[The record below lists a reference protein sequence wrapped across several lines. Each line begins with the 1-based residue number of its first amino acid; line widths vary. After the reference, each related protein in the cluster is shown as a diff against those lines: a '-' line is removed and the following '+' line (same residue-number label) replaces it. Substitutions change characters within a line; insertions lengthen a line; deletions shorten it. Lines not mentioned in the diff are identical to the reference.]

1 MEITEERAKLA
12 QAYEQLIPK
21 YQRLVNELT
30 FALEDRIKTSG
41 LKVVSV
47 HGRVKT
53 VDSLFS
59 KVERKEYKNPLADI
73 HDLAGVRVVCQFT
86 PDLDVIDKL
95 ICKLFDVHETVDKSA
110 SLEFDKMGY
119 QGTHYIVTLG
129 PNHRGARY
137 DGLAELKSELQ
148 VRTIL
153 QDAWAQI
160 SHSLDYKS
168 EASVP
173 ERERRELYNV
183 SSLLE
188 VSQNIFD
195 RTRETRQR
203 YSEEVRQR
211 QPSSPEFLAQPIDR
225 ETISAYTRWKYP
237 KLPVKENLQ
246 ELLIKDLDH
255 SRFRTLKDIEDVVV
269 LALDAVEAYSK
280 EAPDLFTFG
289 TDYITKSM
297 GFVDE
302 HFRRTHGFGT
312 QTREAFQKFS
322 HLVRKR

>member
-1 MEITEERAKLA
+1 MYGEL
-12 QAYEQLIPK
+12 LPK
-21 YQRLVNELT
+21 YRRLVDELT
-30 FALEDRIKTSG
+30 FAVEDRIKTSG
-41 LKVVSV
+41 LKVASV

-53 VDSLFS
+53 LDSLLS
-59 KVERKEYKNPLADI
+59 KVERKEYKDPLADV
-73 HDLAGVRVVCQFT
+73 HDLAGVRVICQFT
-86 PDLDVIDKL
+86 PDLDIIDKL
-95 ICKLFDVHETVDKSA
+95 IRELFDVHEIVDKSA
-110 SLEFDKMGY
+110 SLGFDKTGY

-137 DGLAELKSELQ
+137 NGLAELKSEIQ

-168 EASVP
+168 DASVP

-183 SSLLE
+183 STLLE

-203 YSEEVRQR
+203 YSEEVRKK
-211 QPSSPEFLAQPIDR
+211 QPSSAEFLAQAIDR

-237 KLPVKENLQ
+237 HLPVKENLQ
-246 ELLIKDLDH
+246 ELLIRDLDH
-255 SRFRTLKDIEDVVV
+255 SRFRTLKDVEDVV
-269 LALDAVEAYSK
+269 LRAIDAIDAYNK

-297 GFVDE
+297 GFADE
-302 HFRRTHGFGT
+302 HFRRAHGFGT
-312 QTREAFQKFS
+312 QTRAAFQKFA
-322 HLVRKR
+322 HLVRKP

>member
-1 MEITEERAKLA
+1 M
-12 QAYEQLIPK
+12 PN
-21 YQRLVNELT
+21 YQRLVGEVT
-30 FALEDRIKTSG
+30 FAIENRLKTSG
-41 LKVVSV
+41 LKVASV
-47 HGRVKT
+47 HSQVKT
-53 VDSLFS
+53 WDSVVNKL
-59 KVERKEYKNPLADI
+59 ERKEYKDPLSDI
-73 HDLAGVRVVCQFT
+73 HDFAGVRVVCQFT
-86 PDLDVIDKL
+86 PDLDVIDNL
-95 ICKLFDVHETVDKSA
+95 IRELFDVHEIVDKSA
-110 SLEFDKMGY
+110 SLGFDKTGY
-119 QGTHYIVTLG
+119 QGTHYIITFG

-137 DGLAELKSELQ
+137 DGLTELKSEIQ

-173 ERERRELYNV
+173 DRERRELYNV

-203 YSEEVRQR
+203 YSEEVRQK

-237 KLPVKENLQ
+237 NLPVKENLQ
-246 ELLIKDLDH
+246 ELLIRDLDH
-255 SRFRTLKDIEDVVV
+255 SRFRTLKDMDDVI
-269 LALDAVEAYSK
+269 ARAIDAVKAYSK
-280 EAPDLFTFG
+280 EASDLFTFG

-302 HFRRTHGFGT
+302 HFRQAHGFGT
-312 QTREAFQKFS
+312 QTRQAFAKFS
-322 HLVRKR
+322 HLVRKS

>member
-1 MEITEERAKLA
+1 MSEDSKLV
-12 QAYEQLIPK
+12 QAYEALIPQYK
-21 YQRLVNELT
+21 RLVDEVT
-30 FALEDRIKTSG
+30 FALEDRIKTFG
-41 LKVVSV
+41 LKVASV

-53 VDSLFS
+53 SDSLVS
-59 KVERKEYKNPLADI
+59 KVERKEYQDPLSEINDF
-73 HDLAGVRVVCQFT
+73 AGVRVVCQFT
-86 PDLDVIDKL
+86 PDLDVIDQL
-95 ICKLFDVHETVDKSA
+95 IGELFDVHEIVDKSA
-110 SLEFDKMGY
+110 SLGFDKTGY

-129 PNHRGARY
+129 SNHRGARY
-137 DGLAELKSELQ
+137 DGLADLKTEIQ

-188 VSQNIFD
+188 ISQNIFD
-195 RTRETRQR
+195 RTRETRHR
-203 YSEEVRQR
+203 YSEEVRKK
-211 QPSSPEFLAQPIDR
+211 QPSSPDFLAQPIDR

-237 KLPVKENLQ
+237 NLPVKENLQ
-246 ELLIKDLDH
+246 ELLIRDLDH
-255 SRFRTLKDIEDVVV
+255 SRFRTLKDMEDAVVR
-269 LALDAVEAYSK
+269 AFDAVEAYSR
-280 EAPDLFTFG
+280 EAPNLFTFG

-302 HFRRTHGFGT
+302 HFRRAHGFGT
-312 QTREAFQKFS
+312 QTRQAFQRFS
-322 HLVRKR
+322 HLVRRR

>member
-1 MEITEERAKLA
+1 VPEERTKLE
-12 QAYEQLIPK
+12 QEYEALIPS
-21 YQRLVNELT
+21 YQRLVEEVT
-30 FALEDRIKTSG
+30 FALENRIKISG
-41 LKVVSV
+41 LKVASV

-53 VDSLFS
+53 LDSVLN
-59 KVERKEYKNPLADI
+59 KMERKEYKDPPSDI
-73 HDLAGVRVVCQFT
+73 HDFAGVRVVCQFT
-86 PDLDVIDKL
+86 ADLDVIDKL
-95 ICKLFDVHETVDKSA
+95 IRELFDVQETVDKSA
-110 SLEFDKMGY
+110 SLGFDKTGY

-129 PNHRGARY
+129 PNDRGAGY
-137 DGLAELKSELQ
+137 DGLAELKSEIQ

-188 VSQNIFD
+188 VSQNVFD

-203 YSEEVRQR
+203 YSEEVRKK

-237 KLPVKENLQ
+237 HLPVKENLQ
-246 ELLIKDLDH
+246 ELLIRDLDH
-255 SRFRTLKDIEDVVV
+255 SRFRTLRDLEDAIMGAV
-269 LALDAVEAYSK
+269 DAVEAYRK
-280 EAPDLFTFG
+280 EAPDLFNFG

-297 GFVDE
+297 GFADE
-302 HFRRTHGFGT
+302 HFRGAHGFGS
-312 QTREAFQKFS
+312 QTRQAFQKFS
-322 HLVRKR
+322 HFVRGR

>member
-1 MEITEERAKLA
+1 VDE
-12 QAYEQLIPK
+12 
-21 YQRLVNELT
+21 VT
-30 FALEDRIKTSG
+30 FALENRIKTCG
-41 LKVVSV
+41 LKVASI

-53 VDSLFS
+53 FDSVVH
-59 KVERKEYKNPLADI
+59 KVELKEYDNPLSDI
-73 HDLAGVRVVCQFT
+73 HDFAGVRVVCQFT
-86 PDLDVIDKL
+86 PDLDAIGKL
-95 ICKLFDVHETVDKSA
+95 IGELFNIHEIVNKSA
-110 SLEFDKMGY
+110 SLGFDKTGY

-129 PNHRGARY
+129 PKHHGARY
-137 DGLAELKSELQ
+137 DGLTELKSEIQ

-168 EASVP
+168 EASIP

-188 VSQNIFD
+188 ISQNIFD

-203 YSEEVRQR
+203 YSKEVRQK
-211 QPSSPEFLAQPIDR
+211 QPSSPEFLTQPIDR

-237 KLPVKENLQ
+237 SLPIKENLQ
-246 ELLIKDLDH
+246 ELLIRDLDR
-255 SRFRTLKDIEDVVV
+255 SRFKTLKDVDD
-269 LALDAVEAYSK
+269 ALLRAVDAVKAYSK
-280 EAPDLFTFG
+280 EEPDFFNFG
-289 TDYITKSM
+289 TDYITKSI

-302 HFRRTHGFGT
+302 HFRRSHGFGT
-312 QTREAFQKFS
+312 QTREAFARFS

>member
-1 MEITEERAKLA
+1 SV
-12 QAYEQLIPK
+12 
-21 YQRLVNELT
+21 VN
-30 FALEDRIKTSG
+30 
-41 LKVVSV
+41 
-47 HGRVKT
+47 
-53 VDSLFS
+53 
-59 KVERKEYKNPLADI
+59 KVERKEYKDPLSDI
-73 HDLAGVRVVCQFT
+73 HDFAGVRVVCQFT

-95 ICKLFDVHETVDKSA
+95 IRELFDVHETVDKSA
-110 SLEFDKMGY
+110 SLGFDKTGY

-137 DGLAELKSELQ
+137 DGLAELKSEIQ

-203 YSEEVRQR
+203 YSEEVQKK
-211 QPSSPEFLAQPIDR
+211 QPSSPEF
-225 ETISAYTRWKYP
+225 
-237 KLPVKENLQ
+237 
-246 ELLIKDLDH
+246 
-255 SRFRTLKDIEDVVV
+255 
-269 LALDAVEAYSK
+269 
-280 EAPDLFTFG
+280 
-289 TDYITKSM
+289 
-297 GFVDE
+297 
-302 HFRRTHGFGT
+302 
-312 QTREAFQKFS
+312 
-322 HLVRKR
+322 